1 MEKGQGLLLLHQQC
15 HLFHNQHLK
24 TSSNPCS
31 NPCVVTTVN
40 LPVLNQKLVSTAAR
54 NLRREHSQ
62 GRRVR
67 ICRREHCETQRRW
80 DGARDATGPRFVFC
94 LHKAFRD
101 SKRVLKRTEIIFR
114 WLFRRNTTV
123 DTNLSF
129 KTLLSILHPFAYPLL
144 HPTQR
149 SEQLETPGAVACHWS
164 QSPSVQGDLG
174 ACSVSAGGFSSGLS
188 Y

>member
-1 MEKGQGLLLLHQQC
+1 MDWFLSLCKQGSREEGEDADGGAVTNSEHSQHKVKNFFCKNKLYSVVCLDWELVWQKWTMEKGQGLLLLHQQC

-101 SKRVLKRTEIIFR
+101 SKRVLKKDRDHF
-114 WLFRRNTTV
+114 
-123 DTNLSF
+123 
-129 KTLLSILHPFAYPLL
+129 PM
-144 HPTQR
+144 
-149 SEQLETPGAVACHWS
+149 AV
-164 QSPSVQGDLG
+164 
-174 ACSVSAGGFSSGLS
+174 
-188 Y
+188 